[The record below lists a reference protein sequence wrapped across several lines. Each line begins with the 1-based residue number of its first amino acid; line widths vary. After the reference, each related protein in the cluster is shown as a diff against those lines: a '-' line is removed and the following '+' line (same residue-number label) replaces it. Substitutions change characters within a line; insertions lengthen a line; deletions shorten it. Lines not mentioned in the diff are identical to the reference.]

1 MDNMLDG
8 KVACYVDD
16 KRVSCKTWDDYHR
29 DNLLELIVRDG
40 YEKGEYTLSSGRTSE
55 HYVNC
60 KPVTLSGEGLSSA
73 SSLLLEFID
82 TDSVAVAGL
91 TLGADPLVSGV
102 AMAAWNKDWHLNG
115 LIVRKEAKGHGTGA
129 WIEGPLP
136 PLGSKVTILE
146 DVITTGGSAIKAATR
161 VRDAGYVVDRVVALV
176 DRQENGEADEFMES
190 AGLELYSLFNLEE
203 VVNPPVYQPEYEL
216 THDSEGC

>member
-1 MDNMLDG
+1 MDRILDG
-8 KVACYVDD
+8 KVACYIDD

-29 DNLLELIVRDG
+29 DSLLDLIVRDA
-40 YEKGEYTLSSGRTSE
+40 YQKGEYKLSSGRTSE

-60 KPVTLSGEGLSSA
+60 KPVTLSGEGLTIASA
-73 SSLLLEFID
+73 LLLEFIETD
-82 TDSVAVAGL
+82 TSAVAGL

-102 AMAAWNKDWHLNG
+102 AMAAWNKDWDLSA

-136 PLGSKVTILE
+136 ASGSKVTILE
-146 DVITTGGSAIKAATR
+146 DVITTGGSAVKAATR
-161 VRDAGYVVDRVVALV
+161 IRDAGYVVERVVALV